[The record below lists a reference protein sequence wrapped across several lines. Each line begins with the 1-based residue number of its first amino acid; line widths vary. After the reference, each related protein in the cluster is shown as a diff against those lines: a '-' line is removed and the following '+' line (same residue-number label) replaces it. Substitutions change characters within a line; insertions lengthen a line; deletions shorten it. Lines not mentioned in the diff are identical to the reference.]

1 MVSGSKKTATMTFRL
16 DEDLI
21 ERLRS
26 ESKNREISTN
36 TLVNQA
42 LKRFLEWDMYQ
53 TKIGLVSI
61 NKPVFVEIFEK
72 FTQKEITKIASH
84 VGKNEVRD
92 IALFMKGKIDLDSF
106 ISWFETRMI
115 NSSVQVSHSIENGR
129 HTYVMKHDLGK
140 NWSIYHKTILESIFD
155 EVLKKKINVKYD
167 KNTISFQFS
176 Q

>member
-1 MVSGSKKTATMTFRL
+1 MISNSKKTTTMTFRL

-21 ERLRS
+21 ERLRI

-61 NKPVFVEIFEK
+61 NRPVFVEVFGK
-72 FTQKEITKIASH
+72 FTQKEIIAIASK

-106 ISWFETRMI
+106 MSWFEMRMM
-115 NSSVQVSHSIENGR
+115 NSSVQVSHSIEKDS

-140 NWSIYHKTILESIFD
+140 NWSIYHKTILELIFD
-155 EVLKKKINVKYD
+155 EVLGKKLNVKYN
-167 KNTISFQFS
+167 KNMISFQFS
-176 Q
+176 K

>member
-1 MVSGSKKTATMTFRL
+1 MIIGSKKTNTMTFRL
-16 DEDLI
+16 DEEII
-21 ERLRS
+21 ERLRI

-42 LKRFLEWDMYQ
+42 LKRFLDWDMYQ

-61 NKPVFVEIFEK
+61 NRPVFVEVFGK
-72 FTQKEITKIASH
+72 FTQKEIIEIATR

-106 ISWFETRMI
+106 ISWFEMRMM
-115 NSSVQVSHSIENGR
+115 NSSVQVSHSIEKDI

-140 NWSIYHKTILESIFD
+140 N
-155 EVLKKKINVKYD
+155 
-167 KNTISFQFS
+167 
-176 Q
+176 

>member
-1 MVSGSKKTATMTFRL
+1 MTFRL

-21 ERLRS
+21 ERLRA

-72 FTQKEITKIASH
+72 FTQKEIIKIASH

-106 ISWFETRMI
+106 ISWFEMRMM
-115 NSSVQVSHSIENGR
+115 NSSVQVSHSIEKDI

-140 NWSIYHKTILESIFD
+140 NWSIYHKTILELIF
-155 EVLKKKINVKYD
+155 EEFLNKKIDVKYN
-167 KNTISFQFS
+167 KNMISFQFS
-176 Q
+176 V

>member
-1 MVSGSKKTATMTFRL
+1 MVQSSKKTATMTFRL

-21 ERLRS
+21 ERLRA

-72 FTQKEITKIASH
+72 FTQKEIIKIASH

-106 ISWFETRMI
+106 ISWFEMRMM
-115 NSSVQVSHSIENGR
+115 NSSVQVSHSIEKDI

-140 NWSIYHKTILESIFD
+140 NWSIYHKTILELIF
-155 EVLKKKINVKYD
+155 EEFLNKKIDVKYN
-167 KNTISFQFS
+167 KNMISFQFS
-176 Q
+176 V

>member
-1 MVSGSKKTATMTFRL
+1 MASSSKKTATITFRL
-16 DEDLI
+16 DEDII
-21 ERLRS
+21 ERLRT

-53 TKIGLVSI
+53 TKIGLVSV
-61 NKPVFVEIFEK
+61 NKPVFVEVFGK
-72 FTQKEITKIASH
+72 FTQKEIIEIASK

-106 ISWFETRMI
+106 MSWFEMRMI
-115 NSSVQVSHSIENGR
+115 NSSVQVSHSIEKDN

-140 NWSIYHKTILESIFD
+140 NWSIYHKTILELIF
-155 EVLKKKINVKYD
+155 EEILKKKIDVKYN
-167 KNTISFQFS
+167 KNMISFQFS
-176 Q
+176 K

>member
-1 MVSGSKKTATMTFRL
+1 MTSGSKKTTTMTFRL
-16 DEDLI
+16 DEEII
-21 ERLRS
+21 ERLRT

-61 NKPVFVEIFEK
+61 NRPVFVEVFGK
-72 FTQKEITKIASH
+72 FTQKEIIEIATR

-106 ISWFETRMI
+106 ISWFEMRMM
-115 NSSVQVSHSIENGR
+115 NSSVQVSHSIEKDT

-140 NWSIYHKTILESIFD
+140 NWSIYHKTILELIFE
-155 EVLKKKINVKYD
+155 EVLKKKMDVKYN
-167 KNTISFQFS
+167 KNMISFQFS
-176 Q
+176 K

>member
-1 MVSGSKKTATMTFRL
+1 MTTGSKKTNTMTFRL
-16 DEDLI
+16 DEEII
-21 ERLRS
+21 ERLRT

-42 LKRFLEWDMYQ
+42 LKRFLDWDMYQ

-61 NKPVFVEIFEK
+61 NRPVFVEVFGK
-72 FTQKEITKIASH
+72 FTQKEIIEIATR

-106 ISWFETRMI
+106 ISWFEMRMM
-115 NSSVQVSHSIENGR
+115 NSSVQVSHSIEKDI

-140 NWSIYHKTILESIFD
+140 NWSIYHKTILELIFE
-155 EVLKKKINVKYD
+155 EVLKKKMDVKYN
-167 KNTISFQFS
+167 KNMISFQFS
-176 Q
+176 K